1 MSLSTTID
9 FKTPIEVW
17 FNKPVEYSMLKV
29 FGCPTYYHVSEGQLE
44 PKAKEGFFMGYG
56 DEVK

>member
-1 MSLSTTID
+1 MID

-29 FGCPTYYHVSEGQLE
+29 KVSWSPE
-44 PKAKEGFFMGYG
+44 PRKDSLYAIEMESKDFEYG
-56 DEVK
+56 LYLKKGHSE